1 MADLFKQ
8 YLSNNYEKAEKNITK
23 EISRLQQQF
32 IKQCPNA
39 DMKKFYFKVDV
50 DKSGTVTSS
59 WIYFEDSVS
68 GVEVL

>member
-32 IKQCPNA
+32 IKQYPSA
-39 DMKKFYFKVDV
+39 DMKKFKFKVDV

-59 WIYFEDSVS
+59 SIYFEDSVS
-68 GVEVL
+68 GVKVQ